1 MAEKVIF
8 SFNFHTFL
16 SLESRCRASDEQ
28 ASVIVMALCAGGSI

>member
-8 SFNFHTFL
+8 SFNFHPL
-16 SLESRCRASDEQ
+16 LAVESECRGFDEQ